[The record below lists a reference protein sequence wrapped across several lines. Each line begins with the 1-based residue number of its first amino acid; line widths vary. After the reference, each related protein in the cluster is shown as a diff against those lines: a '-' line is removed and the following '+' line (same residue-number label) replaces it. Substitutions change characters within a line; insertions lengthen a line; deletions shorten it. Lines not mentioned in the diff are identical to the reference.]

1 MLNEIQYKE
10 KKRKKVG
17 VKNLMSR
24 CIGITKT
31 GKKCR
36 APIQEGR
43 DSKYFCCKSHEPFN
57 MDFMEMGCFVCS
69 ESEFKPNEIVFLKCK
84 HVLHK
89 SCYTEW
95 FMDHSTYKE
104 KVCMICR
111 EEVYKKS
118 EEKDDEREYIKTTK
132 GVKKKKMGVDNYRN
146 ILDKIYAIKNEKKEI
161 HLEFPLK

>member
-1 MLNEIQYKE
+1 MKLNI
-10 KKRKKVG
+10 KKRKEKRIG
-17 VKNLMSR
+17 VKINILMSR

-43 DSKYFCCKSHEPFN
+43 DNKYFCCKSHEPFN
-57 MDFMEMGCFVCS
+57 MDFLEMGCFVCS
-69 ESEFKPNEIVFLKCK
+69 EREFKSNEIVYLKCK

-95 FMDHSTYKE
+95 FMDHSTFKE

-111 EEVYKKS
+111 EEVYKKR
-118 EEKDDEREYIKTTK
+118 EEVEKEYMKSTK
-132 GVKKKKMGVDNYRN
+132 GVKKKMKMESYRS
-146 ILDKIYAIKNEKKEI
+146 ILDKIYETKNEKREI